1 MAANKAGK
9 GPSRRKRKQGI
20 KYKPVSFK
28 LTVGQK
34 KALENYCKTH
44 NVTPVRFM
52 KSLVNTHVER
62 YRNDPP
68 PPSYVTENQ
77 LKLFDSE
84 TG

>member
-1 MAANKAGK
+1 MATKSTRK
-9 GPSRRKRKQGI
+9 PRSRRKRRQSV

-34 KALENYCKTH
+34 KALESYCRT
-44 NVTPVRFM
+44 NNLTPVRFM
-52 KSLVNTHVER
+52 KSLVNSHVER

-77 LKLFDSE
+77 LRLFDSE
-84 TG
+84 

>member
-1 MAANKAGK
+1 MAAKKTGK
-9 GPSRRKRKQGI
+9 SRSRRKRKQGA
-20 KYKPVSFK
+20 KYKPISFK

-34 KALENYCKTH
+34 KALESYCKSH
-44 NVTPVRFM
+44 DMTPIRFM
-52 KSLVNTHVER
+52 KSLVNSHVAR

-77 LKLFDSE
+77 LKLFDAE